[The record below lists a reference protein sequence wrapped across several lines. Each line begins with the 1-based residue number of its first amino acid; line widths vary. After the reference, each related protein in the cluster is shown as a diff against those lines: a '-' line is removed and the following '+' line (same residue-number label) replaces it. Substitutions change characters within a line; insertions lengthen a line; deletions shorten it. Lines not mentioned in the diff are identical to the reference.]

1 MRTTLHNSLTRR
13 DLIAGSAL
21 AACAAAALPV
31 AAHADEPERTWEAEA
46 DIVVVGYGNA
56 GIGAAKATID
66 AGGTVVIL
74 EKAPKELAGGSLS
87 CNDGNWSYV
96 NPESLVNGS
105 FHVMSQELAEEI
117 NNDGSYYS
125 DWLADCGLE
134 WIEKTNSVGQTVL
147 AARNGLFIWEAANTG
162 LESDPNVTIVY
173 ECPGVELIT
182 NASGEVVGVVGERN
196 GERLNFRAKKGVVIA
211 TGTYASN
218 PRFITGHHYACL
230 PYASGT
236 SPYNTGDGMV
246 MAARIG
252 AQAFQDLALAIEFGQ
267 LAIRPAS
274 EELGMAAPL
283 SSLAYRGVMVNGKG
297 KRFMAEDVDMG
308 HNKSTE
314 PILTIRCTNKDG
326 KKGNYG
332 NGFYNLPA
340 WIVMNEEILNS
351 GILMLPFG
359 WIATRG
365 FYTWSDDNQAEIDK
379 GWLLKADTL
388 ENLAAQMHSVNSM
401 TGEEVVVD
409 VEQFVQT
416 MADYNAAA
424 EAGEDPLG
432 KNPDYLV
439 ALGEGPYYAVEVY
452 PSVMY
457 TNQGITV
464 NDDIQVLDW
473 DGNPIPGLYAAGD
486 VASRLRATRICMT
499 GNIVTGGHAAKH
511 AMGRE
516 DHEA

>member
-1 MRTTLHNSLTRR
+1 MTSISRR
-13 DLIAGSAL
+13 SFVAS
-21 AACAAAALPV
+21 AAAAT
-31 AAHADEPERTWEAEA
+31 AAAGIAVSTAMGTAGASEPAEWAGEA

-56 GIGAAKATID
+56 GIGAAKAAVD
-66 AGGTVVIL
+66 AGGTVIIL
-74 EKAPKELAGGSLS
+74 EKAPRDLAGGSLS

-96 NPESLVNGS
+96 TPESLVNGS
-105 FHVMSQELAEEI
+105 FHTMGQALAEEI
-117 NNDGSYYS
+117 NRDGAYYS

-147 AARNGLFIWEAANTG
+147 AARNGLEIWKAADSA
-162 LESDPNVTIVY
+162 LSADPNVTIVY
-173 ECPGVELIT
+173 ECPGTELIS
-182 NASGEVVGVVGERN
+182 NAAGEVVGVAGKLDGERVS
-196 GERLNFRAKKGVVIA
+196 FRARKGVVLA

-218 PRFITGHHYACL
+218 PRFIQGHHYACL

-252 AQAFQDLALAIEFGQ
+252 AQAFQDMSLAIEFGQ

-274 EELGMAAPL
+274 EELGMAVPL
-283 SSLAYRGVMVNGKG
+283 SSLAYRGVMVNGAG
-297 KRFMAEDVDMG
+297 RRFMAEDVDMG

-332 NGFYNLPA
+332 NGYYNLPA
-340 WIVMNEEILNS
+340 WIVMDEATLNS

-365 FYTWSDDNQAEIDK
+365 FYTWSDDNQAEIEK
-379 GWLLKADTL
+379 GWLLKSDTL
-388 ENLAAQMHSVNSM
+388 EGLAAQMRSVNSM
-401 TGEEVVVD
+401 TGEEVAVD
-409 VEQFVQT
+409 AEQLAQT
-416 MADYNAAA
+416 IADYNAAA

-432 KNPDYLV
+432 KSPEYLNV
-439 ALGEGPYYAVEVY
+439 LGDGPYYAIEVY

-473 DGNPIPGLYAAGD
+473 DGNPIVGLYAAGD

-511 AMGRE
+511 AMGLE